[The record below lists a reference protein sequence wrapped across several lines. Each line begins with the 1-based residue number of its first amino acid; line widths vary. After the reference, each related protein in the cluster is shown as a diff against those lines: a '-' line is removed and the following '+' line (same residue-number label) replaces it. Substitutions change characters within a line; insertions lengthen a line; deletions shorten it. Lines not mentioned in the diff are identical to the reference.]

1 MHFTGS
7 YELYQPTGHDRNH
20 YASVFRLLPED
31 PGVGEDPNIGEE
43 QRFGGGAPI
52 PGEVMDGFK
61 SHVDAALRG
70 MV

>member
-1 MHFTGS
+1 M
-7 YELYQPTGHDRNH
+7 
-20 YASVFRLLPED
+20 PED